1 MTAST
6 LLTVDGLGVRFNAFQ
21 ALDNVSFTIAEGEL
35 LALIG
40 PNGAGKT
47 TLLNLLAG
55 EVLPTSG
62 EITLAGK
69 TISGLP
75 PHRIAQRGLARTFQA
90 AEPFQ
95 HLTVRENVVAGAVPG
110 ASVGLARSLAGPLA
124 LRSVTRALN
133 DQADVLL
140 EKVGLRDKADLAA
153 ALLTAG
159 QRRLLSIARV
169 LATGANLLVLD
180 EPGAGLNEAEKA
192 FLGDVILALSAE
204 GKTILFVDHD
214 MPLVSRIAGR
224 IMVLDRGRL
233 IADGKPEAV
242 RNDPGVLQ
250 AYLGRRNTDDTPAP
264 APARQTVTPL
274 PVRRPL
280 LEIDRLQVSYGGLV
294 AVDDV
299 SLGVGEGEIVALV
312 GANGAGKSSL
322 LRAIARMEP
331 CRADRMHFGGGDL
344 QALRTD
350 TAVAAGVSLVPEGRA
365 LFGSL
370 TVLENLGAGRYAN
383 RRAKGF
389 HHILWQAPAERTA
402 FEERLAEVYD
412 LFPLLKERAT
422 QLAGTLSG
430 GQGQMLA
437 IGRALMGAPRL
448 LMLDEPSLGLAPQI
462 IDEIFASIEQLRR
475 RGMTILLVEQ
485 NIGAALSICDRGFVL
500 ANGRIVAS
508 GPGRDLLQD
517 PAITQAYLGGASP
530 PDEAAAPHIK
540 ALAQ

>member
-1 MTAST
+1 
-6 LLTVDGLGVRFNAFQ
+6 
-21 ALDNVSFTIAEGEL
+21 
-35 LALIG
+35 
-40 PNGAGKT
+40 
-47 TLLNLLAG
+47 
-55 EVLPTSG
+55 
-62 EITLAGK
+62 
-69 TISGLP
+69 
-75 PHRIAQRGLARTFQA
+75 
-90 AEPFQ
+90 
-95 HLTVRENVVAGAVPG
+95 
-110 ASVGLARSLAGPLA
+110 
-124 LRSVTRALN
+124 
-133 DQADVLL
+133 
-140 EKVGLRDKADLAA
+140 
-153 ALLTAG
+153 
-159 QRRLLSIARV
+159 
-169 LATGANLLVLD
+169 
-180 EPGAGLNEAEKA
+180 
-192 FLGDVILALSAE
+192 
-204 GKTILFVDHD
+204 
-214 MPLVSRIAGR
+214 
-224 IMVLDRGRL
+224 
-233 IADGKPEAV
+233 
-242 RNDPGVLQ
+242 
-250 AYLGRRNTDDTPAP
+250 
-264 APARQTVTPL
+264 
-274 PVRRPL
+274 L

-331 CRADRMHFGGGDL
+331 CRADRLHFGGGDL

-370 TVLENLGAGRYAN
+370 TVLENLAAGRYAN

-517 PAITQAYLGGASP
+517 PGITQAYLGGASP
-530 PDEAAAPHIK
+530 SDEAAAPHIK